1 MASSTAV
8 EAPTAQVPD
17 LRSTPALDITAEDVA
32 LPRLH
37 IGQFSSKAVQAK
49 LVEAG
54 TLYYASGQDDP
65 DPQTIPTPLTFYV
78 IGLRKG
84 KSIVEDGNLQRYDYL
99 DPDAPAGCNVTYDYS
114 LAIPSVD
121 ASMPFKWLLTKS
133 ATPAARN
140 MNLVLAKAT
149 RPHWEFAFSAVL
161 AERENPK
168 GKYWIP
174 QVRQVEADKA
184 VIPTVKDLAVMLAP
198 AAPETSSTEQPNI

>member
-1 MASSTAV
+1 MNASTAV
-8 EAPTAQVPD
+8 ENPTAQVPD
-17 LRSTPALDITAEDVA
+17 LRSTPALDITADDVA

-37 IGQFSSKAVQAK
+37 IGQFSSKAVQAQ
-49 LVEAG
+49 LVKAG

-65 DPQTIPTPLTFYV
+65 DPQTLETPLVFHV
-78 IGLRKG
+78 IALRKG

-114 LAIPSVD
+114 LAIPSIET
-121 ASMPFKWLLTKS
+121 SMPFKWLLTKS

-140 MNLVLAKAT
+140 MNLVLAKAS
-149 RPHWEFAFSAVL
+149 RPHWEMAFSATL

-174 QVRQVEADKA
+174 QVRQVEAEKA
-184 VIPTVKDLAVMLAP
+184 NIGVAKDLAVLLAP
-198 AAPETSSTEQPNI
+198 AAPEASSTEQPNI